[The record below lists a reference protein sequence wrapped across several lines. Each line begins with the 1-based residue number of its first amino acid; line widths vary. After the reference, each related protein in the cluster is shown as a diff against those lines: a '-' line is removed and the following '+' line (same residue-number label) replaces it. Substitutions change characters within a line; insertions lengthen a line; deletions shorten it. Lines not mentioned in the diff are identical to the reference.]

1 MFRGFDV
8 DFILKERKVKELEIF
23 VKGRNKKI
31 YAKTKKGQRFLI
43 RTKTQIKEVILLY
56 FKWKR
61 F

>member
-1 MFRGFDV
+1 MS
-8 DFILKERKVKELEIF
+8 KERKIKELETFI
-23 VKGRNKKI
+23 KGRNKKV

-43 RTKTQIKEVILLY
+43 KTKTQIKEIILLY

>member
-1 MFRGFDV
+1 MFRCFDV
-8 DFILKERKVKELEIF
+8 DFILKERKVKELETF

-56 FKWKR
+56 FRWKR

>member
-8 DFILKERKVKELEIF
+8 DFILKERKVKELETF

-31 YAKTKKGQRFLI
+31 YEKTKKGQRFLI

-56 FKWKR
+56 FRWKR

>member
-8 DFILKERKVKELEIF
+8 DFILKKRKIKELKTF
-23 VKGRNKKI
+23 VKGRDKKI

>member
-8 DFILKERKVKELEIF
+8 DFILKERK

-61 F
+61 FWKC

>member
-8 DFILKERKVKELEIF
+8 NFILKERKVKELETF
-23 VKGRNKKI
+23 VKSRNKKN

-43 RTKTQIKEVILLY
+43 RTKTQIKEVILFY

>member
-8 DFILKERKVKELEIF
+8 DFILKERK